1 MKGVMVQNIDITRLL
16 LSRGALVNEV
26 SYISGVGLQIAIMK
40 NDLDLVAVSL
50 KAGAQVNIVDWLE
63 TSSTVLYVPT

>member
-1 MKGVMVQNIDITRLL
+1 M
-16 LSRGALVNEV
+16 NEV